1 MKCTLDFVL
10 KGTFFYNQLY
20 ITRNVNKNLIFATL
34 KINLNESTKHLI

>member
-10 KGTFFYNQLY
+10 KGALFYNQLH

-34 KINLNESTKHLI
+34 K